1 MQADLIIKNA
11 KCLTMT
17 SQPVRDWI
25 AIAGS
30 DILALGMGEDYL
42 PLAGEHTTLMDAA
55 QCTVLPGFIDSHFHV
70 VQTALNAQ
78 SVNLRGVHSHEE
90 IGRLVRRA
98 RTGGARDSITA
109 IGLDVAFLDEQSF
122 PNRLVLDRY
131 CSDVPLW
138 INCLDYQVSMLNT
151 YGLLYYK
158 VPFTI
163 QGVEKDQ
170 NDVATG
176 IFYGQ
181 ANAMLRRNI
190 LENMPQKT
198 RFSAVSEVIPGLLAA
213 GITTVN
219 AVEGGYMYSDKDADF
234 IYESGGDFP
243 VDMVLFYQTMDIE
256 KIKRMGLGRIG
267 ASLYLDGTMGART
280 AALSMEYADCPGRM
294 GSLNYARGQ
303 LESFVAE
310 CYENH
315 LQLSLYAIGDRAIEA
330 ALDAHEYARHR
341 TGITGLRHRLEH
353 VELANARQIRRA
365 SEMGI
370 IFSMNPTYETYWG
383 GSGKM
388 YESRLGPRYTCT
400 NMYRSIVDQ
409 GVCLVG
415 GSDSDITEYNPMVG
429 IHAAVNHPVAKH
441 RVGVYEA
448 LQMYTCNGAFAIG
461 EELRKGTLEPGKLAD
476 VILLDRDVLAEPSE
490 ALDQVKVLATV
501 KSGELLYN
509 LLN

>member
-1 MQADLIIKNA
+1 MQADLIIQNA
-11 KCLTMT
+11 KCLTMA
-17 SQPVRDWI
+17 SQPVQDWI

-30 DILALGMGEDYL
+30 DILALGLGEDYL
-42 PLAGEHTTLMDAA
+42 PLAGAHTVLLDAGRR
-55 QCTVLPGFIDSHFHV
+55 TVLPGFIDSHFHV

-78 SVNLRGVHSHEE
+78 SVNLRGVHSHAE
-90 IGRLVRRA
+90 IGRRIQSARA
-98 RTGGARDSITA
+98 GNAQDSITA
-109 IGLDVAFLDEQSF
+109 IGLDVGFLDEQSF
-122 PNRLVLDRY
+122 PSRLVLDQY

-176 IFYGQ
+176 VFYGQ

-198 RFSAVSEVIPGLLAA
+198 RFSAVSEIIPGLLAA

-234 IYESGGDFP
+234 IYESGAEFP

-280 AALSMEYADCPGRM
+280 AALSVEYADCPGRM
-294 GSLNYARGQ
+294 GSLNYGRGQ
-303 LESFVAE
+303 LESFVSE
-310 CYENH
+310 CYENQ

-330 ALDAHEYARHR
+330 ALDAHEYARHH

-353 VELANARQIRRA
+353 VELANPQQIRRA
-365 SEMGI
+365 ADMGV

-383 GSGKM
+383 GRGKM
-388 YESRLGPRYTCT
+388 YESRLGPRYQCT
-400 NMYRSIVDQ
+400 NMYRGILDQ

-415 GSDSDITEYNPMVG
+415 GSDSDITEYPPMIG
-429 IHAAVNHPVAKH
+429 IHAAVNHPVARH
-441 RVGVYEA
+441 RVSVYEA

-461 EELRKGTLEPGKLAD
+461 EEARRGTLEPGKLAD
-476 VILLDRDVLAEPSE
+476 VIVLDCDVLAAPPGQ
-490 ALDQVKVLATV
+490 LDQIQVLATI

-509 LLN
+509 LIN